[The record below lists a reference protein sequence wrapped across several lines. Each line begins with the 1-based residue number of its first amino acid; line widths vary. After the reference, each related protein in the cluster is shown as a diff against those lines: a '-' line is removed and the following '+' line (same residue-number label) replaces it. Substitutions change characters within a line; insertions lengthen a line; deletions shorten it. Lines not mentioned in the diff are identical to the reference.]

1 MSEFAGWMRTYVTV
15 SDLESF
21 SKAASVL
28 GLTQST
34 VSRQITALEK
44 HLGASLLKR
53 TTRSFALTVEG
64 LSFYEAAQRALAAI
78 DEAEAVARSPESLSG
93 IVRLT
98 APLTL
103 ARARI
108 IGFIAEFQQ
117 SHPGLQVELQLSDH
131 ALNLVADRLDFAIR
145 VGAVGDSRN
154 RARRIGTARRVAV
167 ASPDYLA
174 RAGLPVIP
182 ADLARH
188 NCITFA
194 LLNTGNTWQFA
205 GAEPV
210 SISGSFRTDSSDA
223 LRSAALCG
231 LGIAVNARWLFEEDL
246 AQGRLVEVLA
256 DYPPVDMPISLVLPP
271 SHHTASR
278 VRALADHIALRMQAD
293 PLLQI
298 A

>member
-1 MSEFAGWMRTYVTV
+1 MSEFASWMRTFVTV

-34 VSRQITALEK
+34 VSRQIKALEQ
-44 HLGASLLKR
+44 HFGANLLTR
-53 TTRSFALTVEG
+53 TTRSFALMVEG
-64 LSFYEAAQRALAAI
+64 LSFYESAQRALAAI
-78 DEAEAVARSPESLSG
+78 DEAEAVVRSPECLSG
-93 IVRLT
+93 VVRLT

-108 IGFIAEFQQ
+108 IPFIAEFQRA
-117 SHPGLQVELQLSDH
+117 HPGLHVELKLSDH

-145 VGAVGDSRN
+145 VGEVGESSN
-154 RARRIGTARRVAV
+154 RTRRIGTARRIAV

-174 RAGLPVIP
+174 KAGWPKSP
-182 ADLARH
+182 PDLKDH

-194 LLNTGNTWQFA
+194 LLSTGNVWRFQ

-210 SISGSFRTDSSDA
+210 SIAGSFRTDSSDA

-231 LGIAVNARWLFEEDL
+231 LGIAVNARWLFEGDL
-246 AQGRLVEVLA
+246 AEGNLVEVLA
-256 DYPPVDMPISLVLPP
+256 EYPPVDMPISLVLPP
-271 SHHTASR
+271 SSYTATR
-278 VRALADHIALRMQAD
+278 VRALADHLATRFHND
-293 PLLQI
+293 PLLRNE
-298 A
+298 

>member
-1 MSEFAGWMRTYVTV
+1 MSEIASWMKTFVTV

-53 TTRSFALTVEG
+53 TTRSFALTLEG
-64 LSFYEAAQRALAAI
+64 LAFYESAQRALAAI
-78 DEAEAVARSPESLSG
+78 DEAEAVVRSPEALSG
-93 IVRLT
+93 VVRLT

-108 IGFIAEFQQ
+108 IAYIADFQLG
-117 SHPGLQVELQLSDH
+117 HPGLQVELKLTDH

-145 VGAVGDSRN
+145 VGEVGDSRN
-154 RARRIGTARRVAV
+154 LSRRIGTARRVTV

-174 RAGLPVIP
+174 KAGFPKVP
-182 ADLARH
+182 ADLKDH
-188 NCITFA
+188 SCLTFA
-194 LLNTGNTWQFA
+194 LLSTGNFWQFQ
-205 GAEPV
+205 GADPV
-210 SISGSFRTDSSDA
+210 SVAGSFRTDSSDA
-223 LRSAALCG
+223 LRTAALCG

-246 AQGRLVEVLA
+246 ANGRLVEVLSEH
-256 DYPPVDMPISLVLPP
+256 PPLDMPISMVMPP
-271 SHHTASR
+271 SRYTATR
-278 VRALADHIALRMQAD
+278 VRALADHIALRMQTD
-293 PLLQI
+293 PLLRN